1 MAVKAYIE
9 GDYAVALD
17 AKAGKIA
24 IRRIAR
30 YGNPVADRPTVVFK
44 VGDQAISGS
53 YNLTYLDPIEKIT
66 EKNVIFGKDKMYYG
80 ANAPRKFMKIS
91 EFLWRNADFDLEQ
104 IKKDNAVTSMSI

>member
-30 YGNPVADRPTVVFK
+30 YGNPVADMPTVVFK

-66 EKNVIFGKDKMYYG
+66 EKNEIFGQDRAYG
-80 ANAPRKFMKIS
+80 PNAPRKFMKIS
-91 EFLWRNADFDLEQ
+91 EFLWRNADFDLEK
-104 IKKDNAVTSMSI
+104 IKKDNAETSQYI